1 MGNPATFPVKV
12 RLGAKAKDVVD
23 HNPLCVVD
31 GATKSDC
38 LSVYQKTLSLTRVK
52 TWCVAF
58 GIDVEVLFS
67 LELGSR
73 ERAMLGVK
81 TKGGPRFVTFI
92 QV

>member
-1 MGNPATFPVKV
+1 MILDWEIRPP
-12 RLGAKAKDVVD
+12 LGAKAKDVVD

-31 GATKSDC
+31 GATKSD
-38 LSVYQKTLSLTRVK
+38 SVTDSVFTKKTSFFNQSQNMVR
-52 TWCVAF
+52 CVRY
-58 GIDVEVLFS
+58 VEVPFS

-81 TKGGPRFVTFI
+81 TKGGPRFVTLI